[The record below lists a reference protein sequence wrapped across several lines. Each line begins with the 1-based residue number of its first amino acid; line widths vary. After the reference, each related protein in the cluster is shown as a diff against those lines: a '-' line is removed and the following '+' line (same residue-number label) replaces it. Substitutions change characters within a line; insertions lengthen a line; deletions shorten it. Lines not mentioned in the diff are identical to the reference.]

1 MAGNAP
7 KKTRGRQKI
16 EMKKIVNED
25 EKLITFSKRRSG
37 INKKASELVTLTGSQ
52 IAFMV
57 YSPAG
62 KPFSFGHPSM
72 NAVVKRFLDEQGDEE
87 TETANPLLGTHR
99 LLRIED
105 MNRQHNELLEQL
117 DVEQQKWKQVKEQ
130 MKGLENNWWDTPIE
144 ELNVQQ
150 LLEMEAVLK
159 ATQLGLINN
168 FRDRTGGPFD
178 ASSSTAQPQV
188 PLQPEPQVQVQP
200 HVQPEREPQLEP
212 FPDQLTYDTFNPFA
226 FNANEQL
233 HFPANYDDWSE
244 QM

>member
-1 MAGNAP
+1 MAGNGP

-16 EMKKIVNED
+16 EMKTIANED

-72 NAVVKRFLDEQGDEE
+72 DAVVKRFLDEQGDEE
-87 TETANPLLGTHR
+87 TEAAHPILEAHR

-105 MNRQHNELLEQL
+105 MNRQNNELLEQL
-117 DVEQQKWKQVKEQ
+117 DVEQQKGKQVKEQ

-150 LLEMEAVLK
+150 LIEMEAALK

-178 ASSSTAQPQV
+178 ASSSIAQPQV
-188 PLQPEPQVQVQP
+188 PLQPEPQVQVQ
-200 HVQPEREPQLEP
+200 VQPQVQLEPQLQP
-212 FPDQLTYDTFNPFA
+212 FPDHLTYDTFNPFA
-226 FNANEQL
+226 FNPNEQL
-233 HFPANYDDWSE
+233 HFLANYDDWPR